1 MKKLIILL
9 IPLIW
14 FIACAVPQRKVNNTT
29 DQNSAEYKLEEA
41 RLTLSKGNF
50 KLAEDMYLAVFNDSS
65 FASEFRQEA
74 LFNLGMMYT
83 DDAVSIEEYEI
94 ALDYFRLLSSE
105 FPKNQF
111 KEKTNREIRYIR
123 NQIKRL
129 KQNEN

>member
-1 MKKLIILL
+1 MKNLTIVLIAIMWLL
-9 IPLIW
+9 
-14 FIACAVPQRKVNNTT
+14 ACAVPQRKVNNTT

-50 KLAEDMYLAVFNDSS
+50 KLAEEMYLAVFNDSS
-65 FASEFRQEA
+65 LASEFRQEA
-74 LFNLGMMYT
+74 LFNLGSMYSN
-83 DDAVSIEEYEI
+83 DAVSIAEYEI
-94 ALDYFRLLSSE
+94 ALDYFRLLSGE
-105 FPKNQF
+105 FPKNPF